1 MNTQTRTVT
10 EQDVEQAWAQMPDA
24 FRQTHPLPS
33 AQTWQAGQEWSAK
46 VRRDCNAV
54 IVVML
59 ETATADLARGDLSA
73 SRIVHS
79 EVRPFERLK
88 RMLDAVE
95 AQQAV
100 RA

>member
-1 MNTQTRTVT
+1 MSTPMHTVT
-10 EQDVEQAWAQMPDA
+10 EQDVQQAWAEMPDA
-24 FRQTHPLPS
+24 FRKTHPLPS

-54 IVVML
+54 IVITL
-59 ETATADLARGDLSA
+59 DTATAALARGDLSA
-73 SRIVHS
+73 RFIHA

-88 RMLDAVE
+88 RVLDAVE

-100 RA
+100 RV